1 MKLSL
6 FINEIYKLTI
16 VIYITKGVII
26 TKLFYLKFKEG
37 KKIWFY
43 FPYVSENCVHLTD
56 LKLEL
61 Y

>member
-26 TKLFYLKFKEG
+26 TKLFYLKFNQG

-43 FPYVSENCVHLTD
+43 FPYVSENGLHLTD

>member
-1 MKLSL
+1 MKYIHLL
-6 FINEIYKLTI
+6 
-16 VIYITKGVII
+16 VIYISKGVII
-26 TKLFYLKFKEG
+26 TKLFHLKFKQG

-56 LKLEL
+56 LKVEL

>member
-1 MKLSL
+1 MKYIHLL
-6 FINEIYKLTI
+6 
-16 VIYITKGVII
+16 VIYISKGVII
-26 TKLFYLKFKEG
+26 TKLFHLKFKQG

-43 FPYVSENCVHLTD
+43 FPNVSGNCVHLTD